1 MQTFPLRTRQPLLG
15 YLNSVVFFSCEEEE
29 RKQSLRGMP
38 WLVMVEGKDS
48 VYQFCIYW
56 STHRVF
62 SRSRYR
68 KAICESLTCSTRQH
82 FQRVFVRP
90 FPLILRLTEKSQSES
105 KWRWTFPSIPHATN
119 SMVASRRRQ
128 LTLLWSCE
136 TLTADFA
143 DHSNENTCST

>member
-15 YLNSVVFFSCEEEE
+15 YLNSVVFLSWEEEE

-56 STHRVF
+56 NTHRVF
-62 SRSRYR
+62 SRSRFR

-90 FPLILRLTEKSQSES
+90 FPLILRLTEKKPIRIEVEMDFSLHTSRDEFNGCFS
-105 KWRWTFPSIPHATN
+105 PKAAYIALVMWN
-119 SMVASRRRQ
+119 SHCRLCRS
-128 LTLLWSCE
+128 
-136 TLTADFA
+136 
-143 DHSNENTCST
+143 